1 MNMRRKAVL
10 TVEASWVFGI
20 SLIII
25 YCMLALSFSL
35 YHETSQY
42 ITKKEPHE
50 INAVKLFRL
59 VKMGEELLEQ

>member
-25 YCMLALSFSL
+25 YGMLALSFSL

-42 ITKKEPHE
+42 IKQKEPQE